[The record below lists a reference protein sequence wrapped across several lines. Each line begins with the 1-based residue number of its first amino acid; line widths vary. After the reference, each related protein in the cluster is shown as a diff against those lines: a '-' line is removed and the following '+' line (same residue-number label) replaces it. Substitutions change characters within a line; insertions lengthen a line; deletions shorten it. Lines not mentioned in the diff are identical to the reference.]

1 MNLFSD
7 GVFVKLPVIDTPRL
21 RLRPM
26 TMADAA
32 DVFEYSRDPKVAEH
46 VLWDPHRNIG
56 DSKAYLRY
64 ILRQYRS
71 NEPSSFGIEFKRNG
85 RLIGTIGFIWWN
97 QQFRTA
103 EVGYSI
109 NRAYWNQGLTT
120 EALKA
125 VIHFGFEEMRLFRV
139 EAQHEIDNPASGA
152 VMTKAGMRKEG
163 VLRGRIYNKGRH
175 ADVCLYAILRGDPR
189 L

>member
-7 GVFVKLPVIDTPRL
+7 GVFQRLPVIDTPRL

-46 VLWDPHRNIG
+46 VLWDTHRTIG
-56 DSKAYLRY
+56 DSKAYIRY
-64 ILRQYRS
+64 ILRQYRG
-71 NEPSSFGIEFKRNG
+71 NEPSSFGIELKKTG
-85 RLIGTIGFIWWN
+85 RLIGTIGFMWWN
-97 QQFRTA
+97 QQFRSA

-109 NRAYWNQGLTT
+109 NRAYWNQGLAT

-125 VIHFGFEEMRLFRV
+125 AIRFGFSEMRLFRI

-152 VMTKAGMRKEG
+152 VMEKAGMRKEG
-163 VLRGRIYNKGRH
+163 VLRGRLFNKGRH
-175 ADVCLYAILRGDPR
+175 VDVALYAILRGDAR
-189 L
+189 A